1 MEIVFQ
7 NKNKIL
13 VNHIAYP
20 LEWLKL
26 TIKGKRTIFYIL
38 ALLLV
43 ATLEMLLELN
53 PLSAL
58 SQMTWLLELLL
69 GLRHVI
75 LTVFGI
81 VITVVFQSIFLLV
94 NASNNIFFILK
105 KLFLILTHQNDMKTL
120 QNLI

>member
-75 LTVFGI
+75 LTGFGI
-81 VITVVFQSIFLLV
+81 VITVVFQSVFLFV